1 VSIKPKNDAVA
12 RTSLSVAFTV
22 GLYGAAFGAAGVTA
36 GFTILQTCLL
46 SILLF
51 SGASQFAV
59 VGIMGA
65 GGSAI
70 SAIATATLLGFRNAL
85 YGLQMAPILKVTGL
99 KRILSAQITIDEST
113 AVSTLQENDVD
124 RKRGFYLTGI
134 GVYVFWNLF
143 TYLGALG
150 ASAIGDPAVWGL
162 DAAVPAA
169 FCGLVW
175 PRLKDKKQFLISA
188 LAIVLALSLTP
199 ITAAGIPI
207 ITTVLL
213 AIIYWVEKMSAIWIA
228 VIGSSITAFLNKY
241 IGHSVP
247 EKWLDRPRFK
257 RINTL
262 VPIVLLSAL
271 VGVQTFATKKE
282 IVIDQ
287 RFAGVLVAL
296 IALKLKAS
304 FPIVVASAA
313 ITSAAIY
320 NLF

>member
-1 VSIKPKNDAVA
+1 
-12 RTSLSVAFTV
+12 
-22 GLYGAAFGAAGVTA
+22 LYGAAFGAAGVTA
-36 GFTILQTCLL
+36 GFSILQSCLL

-99 KRILSAQITIDEST
+99 NRVLAAQITIDEST
-113 AVSTLQENDVD
+113 AVATLQDNDAE
-124 RKRGFYLTGI
+124 RKRGFYVTGI

-143 TYLGALG
+143 TFLGALG

-175 PRLKDKKQFLISA
+175 PRLKNKLQFVVCASAIA
-188 LAIVLALSLTP
+188 LALMLTP
-199 ITAAGIPI
+199 LTPAGVPI

-213 AIIYWVEKMSAIWIA
+213 A
-228 VIGSSITAFLNKY
+228 VIFG
-241 IGHSVP
+241 
-247 EKWLDRPRFK
+247 W
-257 RINTL
+257 
-262 VPIVLLSAL
+262 
-271 VGVQTFATKKE
+271 KK
-282 IVIDQ
+282 
-287 RFAGVLVAL
+287 
-296 IALKLKAS
+296 
-304 FPIVVASAA
+304 
-313 ITSAAIY
+313 
-320 NLF
+320 